1 MRKLIFIL
9 AGLAILTATPA
20 LADSACIRHDDIYNW
35 NNLDDR
41 TLVLENYRHQKFLV
55 KLVGTCQD
63 FTYHQR
69 LIIKSPGAL
78 RISCVQ
84 KGDIVITPNNGIS
97 GRCAITSISQY
108 TTPAKSDKDNM
119 SSPHSG
125 Y

>member
-1 MRKLIFIL
+1 MRKLFLIL
-9 AGLAILTATPA
+9 AGTVMLTATSA
-20 LADSACIRHDDIYNW
+20 SADSCIRHDDIYNW

-55 KLVGTCQD
+55 KLVGTCQG
-63 FTYHQR
+63 FNFHQR

-78 RISCVQ
+78 RISCVE

-97 GRCAITSISQY
+97 GRCAITSIAPY
-108 TTPAKSDKDNM
+108 VTPAKTDK
-119 SSPHSG
+119 SVQHSG

>member
-9 AGLAILTATPA
+9 AGFAILTATPA
-20 LADSACIRHDDIYNW
+20 LSDNACIRHDDIYNW
-35 NNLDDR
+35 SNLDDR

-97 GRCAITSISQY
+97 GRCAITSISSY
-108 TTPAKSDKDNM
+108 TPPAKGDTSDK
-119 SSPHSG
+119 HSG

>member
-1 MRKLIFIL
+1 MRKLFLIL
-9 AGLAILTATPA
+9 VGTAMLAATPA
-20 LADSACIRHDDIYNW
+20 LADSCIRHDDIYNW

-41 TLVLENYRHQKFLV
+41 TLILENYRHQKFMV

-63 FTYHQR
+63 FTFHQR

-84 KGDIVITPNNGIS
+84 RGDIVITPNNGIS
-97 GRCAITSISQY
+97 GRCAITSITPY
-108 TTPAKSDKDNM
+108 VAPAKGDKANM
-119 SSPHSG
+119 SAPHSG

>member
-9 AGLAILTATPA
+9 AGIAVLTATTPA
-20 LADSACIRHDDIYNW
+20 LADACIRHDDIYNW

-55 KLVGTCQD
+55 KLIGTCQD

-78 RISCVQ
+78 RISCVE

-97 GRCAITSISQY
+97 GRCAITSITAY
-108 TTPAKSDKDNM
+108 TPAKSDKSNT
-119 SSPHSG
+119 HSG

>member
-9 AGLAILTATPA
+9 AGLAILTTTPA
-20 LADSACIRHDDIYNW
+20 LATACIRHDDIYNW
-35 NNLDDR
+35 NNLNDR

-55 KLVGTCQD
+55 KLIGTCQD

-78 RISCVQ
+78 RISCVE

-97 GRCAITSISQY
+97 GRCAITSIEPY
-108 TTPAKSDKDNM
+108 VTPAKSDKSDK
-119 SSPHSG
+119 HSG